1 MSVNT
6 LKVASPLPPCGA
18 LAPHS
23 SAASYPPSG
32 LRAVPAPS
40 LPATEHAKLHVARA
54 LASSPALVRVAHD
67 LSTWLRAV
75 AGVSVAPVDLQAQ
88 LQHSL
93 QAGLSPACQSHDA
106 VAANGDCADRR
117 LAEPSDAAA
126 WLLPLPAA
134 RLERPSANAG
144 QPGAAAAPD
153 KYVTSEVA
161 ARHLGV
167 SRSHVNALADEGHI
181 KGVLRTPGGHRRL
194 PLKAVLELKQR
205 QTDAPPA
212 AACAPCAVETA
223 QLCAQPAPA
232 PGARWPAG
240 S

>member
-6 LKVASPLPPCGA
+6 LKAASPTPPCSA
-18 LAPHS
+18 LGPHS
-23 SAASYPPSG
+23 SAATYPPSG
-32 LRAVPAPS
+32 SRPLATPA
-40 LPATEHAKLHVARA
+40 LPAAEHAKVNVARA
-54 LASSPALVRVAHD
+54 LALSPALVRVAHD
-67 LSTWLRAV
+67 LSAWLRAV

-93 QAGLSPACQSHDA
+93 QAGLAPACQGRGA
-106 VAANGDCADRR
+106 IAANGDCAERR
-117 LAEPSDAAA
+117 LAELPVTTA
-126 WLLPLPAA
+126 WLAPLPAA
-134 RLERPSANAG
+134 RLERPSANVG
-144 QPGAAAAPD
+144 QPGAAPAPD

-194 PLKAVLELKQR
+194 PLRAVLELKQR

-212 AACAPCAVETA
+212 AASAPCYAEA
-223 QLCAQPAPA
+223 AHLPAQPAPA